1 MLIVAVVALPRG
13 ETDSFWVTL
22 VFSVLLT
29 TAFVYYGALCFTLWR
44 DYSEEEKI
52 RRKPGLEDT
61 PDAWLWWF
69 EQVFALLIVTLICIL
84 VTALNVVSVV
94 SDPEGYWN
102 NIGR

>member
-1 MLIVAVVALPRG
+1 MAARPPRPVPG
-13 ETDSFWVTL
+13 Q
-22 VFSVLLT
+22 LT
-29 TAFVYYGALCFTLWR
+29 AMSH
-44 DYSEEEKI
+44 SEA

-61 PDAWLWWF
+61 PGAWLWWF
-69 EQVFALLIVTLICIL
+69 EQGIALLIVALICIL